1 MSSAAPTSERFLPV
15 VLGLA
20 VAFAVTSVDP
30 LVLSLNLPDITRSL
44 RVPPGLVGFLG
55 GAPTLVVA
63 AAVLAVGNLADAYGL
78 KRLLLVGL
86 CADVAVNLLA
96 ALSPGYRFLIA
107 MRLLD
112 GLALA
117 VLLGVCLALL
127 KASVP
132 EERRPSAIGVFMATE
147 MVLCGVTPAV
157 GGWVVQAV
165 GWRWLMLLAPVMSL
179 TSLALTSRY
188 VREPPV
194 GRRHRLDV
202 AGVCLVGVTLV
213 TLVVGIA
220 EVQNGAARPA
230 AWVPLVVS
238 VLAAALF
245 VRRERRAPEPAVDLA
260 LFRGAAFTVALLAGW
275 TLNFLCSG
283 FSVVLGQFGSVV
295 LSLSPRAIG
304 LLYLPGTLAVA
315 GAVVVAGRL
324 VGTRT
329 PTPVMVAGL
338 LVMAGSGL
346 LMAGT
351 AKPSMA
357 LWILVLATW
366 LLNLGSLVTSTA
378 VSETV
383 LAHAP
388 PGKSGAVASMQPA
401 FGMTGYAL
409 GPTVYLLLLNLF
421 FRQRWLDDAKARGVS
436 VSRAQQAVDAE
447 RSAMAHSPGAAGY
460 DPNLLRQAS
469 GLRLDLD
476 FSDGLRLTMA
486 TVSVLPLA
494 LAAAAYLLARRRPG
508 TGHRGGPGP
517 RGRGGPSGRTGR
529 VRGRR
534 RPRRAPRPPGSAR
547 GGAPPG

>member
-1 MSSAAPTSERFLPV
+1 MTAARRRDGRAGRRGPRGPRPAGRRTRGGAAPAGRAPERFLPV

-20 VAFAVTSVDP
+20 IAFAITTVDP

-44 RVPPGLVGFLG
+44 HVPPDLVGLLS
-55 GAPTLVVA
+55 GASTLVVA
-63 AAVLAVGNLADAYGL
+63 AAVLAVGGLADAYGL
-78 KRLLLVGL
+78 KRLLVIGLV
-86 CADVAVNLLA
+86 ANAVVNLLA
-96 ALSPGYRFLIA
+96 ALSPGYRFLLA
-107 MRLLD
+107 TRLLD

-117 VLLGVCLALL
+117 VLIGVSLALL

-132 EERRPSAIGVFMATE
+132 ERRRPLAIGVFMAAE
-147 MVLCGVTPAV
+147 MVLCGVTPTV
-157 GGWVVQAV
+157 GGWVVETV

-179 TSLALTSRY
+179 TALALTSRY

-194 GRRHRLDV
+194 GSRHRLDV
-202 AGVCLVGVTLV
+202 AGVCLVGVTLLA
-213 TLVVGIA
+213 LVVGVA
-220 EVQNGAARPA
+220 HLQNGAGRAA
-230 AWVPLVVS
+230 AWLPLVVCAA
-238 VLAAALF
+238 AAALF

-275 TLNFLCSG
+275 VLNFLCSG
-283 FSVVLGQFGSVV
+283 FSVVLAQFGSVV

-315 GAVVVAGRL
+315 GAVVLAGRL

-329 PTPVMVAGL
+329 PEPVMITGL
-338 LVMAGSGL
+338 LVMAASGV
-346 LMAGT
+346 LMACT

-357 LWILVLATW
+357 LWLLVLATW
-366 LLNLGSLVTSTA
+366 LLNLGSLVTATA

-388 PGKSGAVASMQPA
+388 PGRSGAVASLQPA
-401 FGMTGYAL
+401 VGMTGYAL
-409 GPTVYLLLLNLF
+409 GPSVHLLLLNLF
-421 FRQRWLDDAKARGVS
+421 FQRRWLDDARDRGVS
-436 VSRAQQAVDAE
+436 VATAQQAVDAE

-476 FSDGLRLTMA
+476 FSDALRLTMA

-494 LAAAAYLLARRRPG
+494 LAAGAYLLARRRP
-508 TGHRGGPGP
+508 
-517 RGRGGPSGRTGR
+517 RT
-529 VRGRR
+529 
-534 RPRRAPRPPGSAR
+534 AP
-547 GGAPPG
+547 